1 MNAVMQLFTGVQRHP
16 WLMMLGLLLV
26 TVVAL
31 GAAGQLQINSTP
43 YMIDNSHPSRVA
55 DHDTKRLFS
64 NSGEQAFVAIDNPE
78 GNVFNAQSLATV
90 LELSRAFERM
100 LLISDADSQRLNALA
115 AAEVLT
121 TPQVNALLQDG
132 LTPQDIPVLQR
143 LAQQEGLSVPDK
155 AWLENLAVRL
165 RPVKRVRSLARM
177 EHIEAFTGGLDV
189 RPLMKTLPQT
199 DAERQALREAVLANP
214 MFINGLVSPKGNA
227 TTIQVEFNIA
237 EDDSPAMLLA
247 YGEISRI
254 INDISAREGFSD
266 RVYLSGPPMIAAQT
280 ATSMEQDNQTL
291 LPGVLLVIII
301 VLLLSF
307 GRLQGVVAPL
317 LIAVISLFWTLGAMA
332 AFGVKQNIVT
342 SMLPVFIIAI
352 AVCDAIHF
360 LSTYYRLLPD
370 NPDRAARTQ
379 AASDALRKLFWPML
393 VTSVTTMAGFFA
405 LSWTEVIFIREFGIF
420 VGLGVMFAWIVT
432 MLFLP
437 ALVILWK
444 APRPRF
450 GLLVSDLISRFM
462 GLLGRVAGH
471 GKTVVLAV
479 LALMVIG
486 LVYTQQNLTVD
497 NQVIGY
503 FEPDSRI
510 RQDDAAINANFGGS
524 TVVSFLL
531 ESKEVDA
538 FKQPQ
543 VMLAVEKLQQQ
554 LNNDPLVGFTV
565 SPVNF
570 IERMHQVLS
579 AGEGETSGSAADY
592 RLPSD
597 LTQPMLAQYYLLY
610 ENANGQD
617 LFDVVDRR
625 FSNGRILTV
634 LHSDRSSE
642 VGAVIER
649 VMDEAR
655 NVLPAGVS
663 IRAAG
668 YGEIL
673 VSTTDAVVGGQIQS
687 LLLAVV
693 LIALMVVAILRSLRL
708 GLLALLPLLFTL
720 VGVFTLMALT
730 GTALDIG
737 TSIIAA
743 ISFGIGI
750 DYAIHTIAAL
760 RLSKGQ
766 DQAELVANAL
776 QYCGK
781 PILINTLALGF
792 GFLVLTLSGY
802 QALVNLGYFISL
814 TMLFSAL
821 FALLVLPAFHRPD
834 APQASVAER
843 ADDGLAEPANA

>member
-1 MNAVMQLFTGVQRHP
+1 MNAVMQMFTGVQRHP

-26 TVVAL
+26 TVLAL
-31 GAAGQLQINSTP
+31 GSAGQLQINSTP
-43 YMIDNSHPSRVA
+43 YMIDNSHPSRIA

-64 NSGEQAFVAIDNPE
+64 NSGEQAFVALDNPD
-78 GNVFNAQSLATV
+78 GNVFNAKSLATV
-90 LELSRAFERM
+90 QELSRAFERL
-100 LLISDADSQRLNALA
+100 LLISDMDSQHLTALA
-115 AAEVLT
+115 AHDALA
-121 TPQVNALLQDG
+121 PQANAILQDG
-132 LTPQDIPVLQR
+132 LTAQDIPQLKQ
-143 LAQQEGLSVPDK
+143 LAQNAAVSAQDK

-177 EHIEAFTGGLDV
+177 EHIEAFTGGLEV
-189 RPLMKTLPQT
+189 HPLMKTLPQT
-199 DAERQALREAVLANP
+199 DAERQALREAALNNP
-214 MFINGLVSPKGNA
+214 MFINGLVSPQGNA

-247 YGEISRI
+247 YNEISRI
-254 INDISAREGFSD
+254 INDVTARDGFSD

-291 LPGVLLVIII
+291 LPGVLLVIIV

-332 AFGVKQNIVT
+332 AFGVKQNIVS

-360 LSTYYRLLPD
+360 LATYYRLLPD

-379 AASDALRKLFWPML
+379 AASEALRKLFWPML

-405 LSWTEVIFIREFGIF
+405 LSWTEIIFIREFGIF

-450 GLLVSDLISRFM
+450 GLLVSDLIGRLMS
-462 GLLGRVAGH
+462 LLGRVAGH
-471 GKTVVLAV
+471 GKGVVAAV
-479 LALMVIG
+479 LVLMVAG

-503 FEPDSRI
+503 FQPDSRI

-531 ESKEVDA
+531 ESKEIDA
-538 FKQPQ
+538 FKNP
-543 VMLAVEKLQQQ
+543 AVIEAVAKLQQQ
-554 LNNDPLVGFTV
+554 LNGEPLVGFTL
-565 SPVNF
+565 SPVDF
-570 IERMHQVLS
+570 IKRMHQVLS
-579 AGEGETSGSAADY
+579 ATDGDVSGSAADY

-625 FSNGRILTV
+625 FSNGRIVTV

-642 VGAVIER
+642 VGAVIAR
-649 VMDEAR
+649 LLDEAQSQ
-655 NVLPAGVS
+655 LPAGVS

-673 VSTTDAVVGGQIQS
+673 VSTTEAVVWGQIQS

-693 LIALMVVAILRSLRL
+693 LIALLVVVILRSLRL

-730 GTALDIG
+730 GTDLDIG

-750 DYAIHTIAAL
+750 DYAVHTIAAL
-760 RLSKGQ
+760 RLAKGEN
-766 DQAELVANAL
+766 QAELIANAL

-834 APQASVAER
+834 TPQAEL
-843 ADDGLAEPANA
+843 ADGIDDAQAEPVNA

>member
-214 MFINGLVSPKGNA
+214 MFINGLISPKGNA

-360 LSTYYRLLPD
+360 LATYYRLLPD

-479 LALMVIG
+479 LALMVVG

-531 ESKEVDA
+531 ESKDVDA

-554 LNNDPLVGFTV
+554 LNNDPLVGFTI

-649 VMDEAR
+649 VMNEAR
-655 NVLPAGVS
+655 TVLPAGVS

-693 LIALMVVAILRSLRL
+693 LIALLVVAILRSLRL

-834 APQASVAER
+834 APQASVAEG

>member
-26 TVVAL
+26 TVIAL

-199 DAERQALREAVLANP
+199 DAERQALRDAVLANP
-214 MFINGLVSPKGNA
+214 MFINGLISPKGNA

-360 LSTYYRLLPD
+360 LATYYRLLPD

-479 LALMVIG
+479 LALMVVG

-531 ESKEVDA
+531 ESKDVDA

-554 LNNDPLVGFTV
+554 LNNDPLVGFTI

-693 LIALMVVAILRSLRL
+693 LIALLVVAILRSLRL

>member
-26 TVVAL
+26 TVLAL

-64 NSGEQAFVAIDNPE
+64 NTGEQAFVAIDNPQ
-78 GNVFNAQSLATV
+78 GNVFNARSLATV
-90 LELSRAFERM
+90 QELSRTFERM
-100 LLISDADSQRLNALA
+100 LLISEADSQRLTALA
-115 AAEVLT
+115 EDGVLT
-121 TPQVNALLQDG
+121 MPQANALLQDG
-132 LTPQDIPVLQR
+132 LTPQDIPALKR
-143 LAQQEGLSVPDK
+143 LAQQESISALDK

-189 RPLMKTLPQT
+189 RPLMKTLPQN

-227 TTIQVEFNIA
+227 TTIQVEFNID
-237 EDDSPAMLLA
+237 EDDSPSMLLA

-254 INDISAREGFSD
+254 INDVSAREGFSD

-291 LPGVLLVIII
+291 LPGVLLVIIV

-317 LIAVISLFWTLGAMA
+317 MIAVIALFWTLGTMA

-360 LSTYYRLLPD
+360 LATYYRLLPA

-393 VTSVTTMAGFFA
+393 VTTITTMAGFFA

-444 APRPRF
+444 APPPRF
-450 GLLVSDLISRFM
+450 GLLVSTLVSRFM
-462 GLLGRVAGH
+462 GMLGRVAGH
-471 GKTVVLAV
+471 GKAVVMAVVVLMAG
-479 LALMVIG
+479 G
-486 LVYTQQNLTVD
+486 LLYTQQNLTVD

-503 FEPDSRI
+503 FEADSRI

-554 LNNDPLVGFTV
+554 LNNDPLVGFTI

-649 VMDEAR
+649 VMNEAR

-693 LIALMVVAILRSLRL
+693 LIALLVVAILRSLRL

-766 DQAELVANAL
+766 DHAELVANAL

-834 APQASVAER
+834 APQATVAER
-843 ADDGLAEPANA
+843 ADEPQAEPANA

>member
-64 NSGEQAFVAIDNPE
+64 NSGEQAFVAIDNPQ
-78 GNVFNAQSLATV
+78 GNVFNARSLATV

-100 LLISDADSQRLNALA
+100 LLVSDADKLHLNALA
-115 AAEVLT
+115 EAGSLT

-132 LTPQDIPVLQR
+132 LTAQDIPVLQR
-143 LAQQEGLSVPDK
+143 LTQQESLSVQDK

-214 MFINGLVSPKGNA
+214 MFINGLVSPEGNA

-291 LPGVLLVIII
+291 LPGVLLVIIV

-360 LSTYYRLLPD
+360 LATYYRLLPD

-479 LALMVIG
+479 LALMVVG

-531 ESKEVDA
+531 ESKDVDA

-543 VMLAVEKLQQQ
+543 MMLAVEKLQQQ
-554 LNNDPLVGFTV
+554 LNNDPLVGFTI

-693 LIALMVVAILRSLRL
+693 LIALLVVAILRSLRL

>member
-1 MNAVMQLFTGVQRHP
+1 MSTPLNPVTRQLIRVQQHP
-16 WLMMLGLLLV
+16 WLMMAGLLLL
-26 TVVAL
+26 TLLAL
-31 GAAGQLQINSTP
+31 ASAGNLQINSTP
-43 YMIDNSHPSRVA
+43 YMIGDTHPSRIA

-64 NSGEQAFVAIDNPE
+64 NAGEQAFVAIDNPD
-78 GNVFNAQSLATV
+78 GDIFNHHSLAAV
-90 LELSRAFERM
+90 EQLSRAFETM
-100 LLISDADSQRLNALA
+100 LLISDQDQQQLTALA
-115 AAEVLT
+115 QQDAFAASAT
-121 TPQVNALLQDG
+121 AILQDG
-132 LTPQDIPVLQR
+132 LSRQDIPAIRQLAGNPQLDSQQQQWLQ
-143 LAQQEGLSVPDK
+143 
-155 AWLENLAVRL
+155 NLAVRL

-177 EHIEAFTGGLDV
+177 EHIEAFSGGLSV
-189 RPLMKTLPQT
+189 APLMQT
-199 DAERQALREAVLANP
+199 VPATATQRQALKAAVLSNP
-214 MFINGLVSPKGNA
+214 LFINGLISPQGNA
-227 TTIQVEFNIA
+227 TTIQVEFTIE

-247 YGEISRI
+247 HREISRI
-254 INDISAREGFSD
+254 IEQISNQADFHD

-291 LPGVLLVIII
+291 LPGVLLVIIA
-301 VLLLSF
+301 VLAVSF

-317 LIAVISLFWTLGAMA
+317 LIAVLALFWTLGSMA
-332 AFGVKQNIVT
+332 AFGVKQNIVS

-360 LSTYYRLLPD
+360 LATYYRLLPD
-370 NPDRAARTQ
+370 EADRAARTQ
-379 AASDALRKLFWPML
+379 AASAALTKLFWPML
-393 VTSVTTMAGFFA
+393 VTTITTMAGFFA
-405 LSWTEVIFIREFGIF
+405 LSWTEVIFIREFGLF
-420 VGLGVMFAWIVT
+420 VGLGVLFAWLVT

-444 APRPRF
+444 APKPRF
-450 GLLVSDLISRFM
+450 GLLVSQLTSRLM
-462 GLLGRVAGH
+462 AALGQLAGH
-471 GKTVVLAV
+471 GKTVVALV
-479 LALMVIG
+479 LVLMGGG
-486 LVYTQQNLTVD
+486 LLYTQQNLTVD

-503 FEPDSRI
+503 FEESSRI

-524 TVVSFLL
+524 TVVSFLI
-531 ESKEVDA
+531 ESQQPDA
-538 FKQPQ
+538 YKNPALLNAIAQ
-543 VMLAVEKLQQQ
+543 LQQR
-554 LNNDPLVGFTV
+554 LDNNALVGFTL
-565 SPVNF
+565 SAADF
-570 IERMHQVLS
+570 IKRMHQVLS
-579 AGEGETSGSAADY
+579 DSNRTADY
-592 RLPSD
+592 RLPDD

-625 FSNGRILTV
+625 FANGRILTV

-642 VGAVIER
+642 VGAVI
-649 VMDEAR
+649 DDILHQAQQQ
-655 NVLPAGVS
+655 LPAGVT

-673 VSTTDAVVGGQIQS
+673 VSTTAAVVSGQIQS

-693 LIALMVVAILRSLRL
+693 LIALLVIAILRSLRL

-730 GTALDIG
+730 GTDLDIG

-760 RLSKGQ
+760 RLSSGQ
-766 DQAELVANAL
+766 NREQLVANAL

-781 PILINTLALGF
+781 PILINTLALGL

-802 QALVNLGYFISL
+802 QALVNLGVFISL

-834 APQASVAER
+834 APQVSHEQ
-843 ADDGLAEPANA
+843 DQPGAEPANA

>member
-1 MNAVMQLFTGVQRHP
+1 MNAVMQLFTGGQRHP

-64 NSGEQAFVAIDNPE
+64 NSGEQAFVAIDNPG

-100 LLISDADSQRLNALA
+100 LLISDADTQHLNALA
-115 AAEVLT
+115 AAGTLT

-132 LTPQDIPVLQR
+132 LTPQDIPVLQH
-143 LAQQEGLSVPDK
+143 LAQQEGMSVLDK

-214 MFINGLVSPKGNA
+214 MFINGLVSPQGNA

-254 INDISAREGFSD
+254 INDISAREGFRD

-360 LSTYYRLLPD
+360 LATYYRLLPD

-479 LALMVIG
+479 LALMVVG

-531 ESKEVDA
+531 ESKDVDA

-554 LNNDPLVGFTV
+554 LNNDPLVGFTI

-579 AGEGETSGSAADY
+579 AGEGESSGSAADY

-693 LIALMVVAILRSLRL
+693 LIALLVVAILRSLRL

-760 RLSKGQ
+760 RLSTGQ

-834 APQASVAER
+834 APQASVAEC